1 MSRSGSLW
9 GQSQNVDLSG
19 SGLENSWIWISLD
32 WELIDE
38 VAQHRLLFASKLR
51 VKAERKLIRS
61 ERYMDSIEIMEY
73 QPFLEELKKA
83 AGQYCVC
90 GSVSAGRE
98 KGANFD

>member
-51 VKAERKLIRS
+51 VKAERKLIIIETS
-61 ERYMDSIEIMEY
+61 CMDNIDIMEY

-83 AGQYCVC
+83 V
-90 GSVSAGRE
+90 
-98 KGANFD
+98 F

>member
-19 SGLENSWIWISLD
+19 SGLENSWIWISLN

-51 VKAERKLIRS
+51 VKAERKLIIIETS
-61 ERYMDSIEIMEY
+61 CMDNIDIMEY

-83 AGQYCVC
+83 V
-90 GSVSAGRE
+90 
-98 KGANFD
+98 F

>member
-19 SGLENSWIWISLD
+19 SGLENSWIWISLN

-51 VKAERKLIRS
+51 VKAERKLIIIETS
-61 ERYMDSIEIMEY
+61 CMDNIDIMEY
-73 QPFLEELKKA
+73 QPFLGELKKA
-83 AGQYCVC
+83 V
-90 GSVSAGRE
+90 
-98 KGANFD
+98 F

>member
-19 SGLENSWIWISLD
+19 SGLENSWIWISLN

-51 VKAERKLIRS
+51 VKAERKLISS
-61 ERYMDSIEIMEY
+61 EISCIENMEIVEY

-83 AGQYCVC
+83 V
-90 GSVSAGRE
+90 
-98 KGANFD
+98 F

>member
-9 GQSQNVDLSG
+9 GQIQNVDLSG

-51 VKAERKLIRS
+51 VKAERKLIIIETS
-61 ERYMDSIEIMEY
+61 CMDNIDIMEY

-83 AGQYCVC
+83 A
-90 GSVSAGRE
+90 
-98 KGANFD
+98 F

>member
-19 SGLENSWIWISLD
+19 SGFENSWIWISLN

-51 VKAERKLIRS
+51 VKAERKLIIIETS
-61 ERYMDSIEIMEY
+61 CMDNIDIMEY
-73 QPFLEELKKA
+73 QPFLEELKK
-83 AGQYCVC
+83 V
-90 GSVSAGRE
+90 V
-98 KGANFD
+98 F

>member
-9 GQSQNVDLSG
+9 GQIQNVDLSG
-19 SGLENSWIWISLD
+19 SGLDNSWIWISLD

-51 VKAERKLIRS
+51 VKAERKLIIIETS
-61 ERYMDSIEIMEY
+61 CMDNIDIMEY

-83 AGQYCVC
+83 V
-90 GSVSAGRE
+90 
-98 KGANFD
+98 F

>member
-19 SGLENSWIWISLD
+19 SGLENSWIWISLN

-51 VKAERKLIRS
+51 VKAERKLIIIETS
-61 ERYMDSIEIMEY
+61 CMDNIDIMEY
-73 QPFLEELKKA
+73 QPLLEELKKA
-83 AGQYCVC
+83 V
-90 GSVSAGRE
+90 
-98 KGANFD
+98 F

>member
-51 VKAERKLIRS
+51 VKAERKLIIIETS
-61 ERYMDSIEIMEY
+61 CMDNIGIMEY

-83 AGQYCVC
+83 V
-90 GSVSAGRE
+90 
-98 KGANFD
+98 F